1 MGVLKMIEVIY
12 KKEDGQEGSEELS
25 GTDQVLLPKNI
36 RQIGDPGTHK
46 KIYVEDYIVT
56 YLNKLAVP
64 SNSYSRGAILLGK
77 VNQTAEGQVIFISG
91 AIEAQNLELDLD
103 ETVFTNETWAEIYK
117 CMNEYFPQLE
127 IVGWFLS
134 RLGFSTELS
143 SKILKTHIDNFPG
156 QNKVLYMIDALEEE
170 DTFYI
175 YENENMKKQ
184 RGYYIY
190 YERNDA
196 MQNYMIQQND
206 ITHPKTKEMPRVIR
220 RDQEVVSSYRKSMS
234 LNAAAHSGKKKE
246 QEERPKLFYMAS
258 TFLTIAILAM
268 GINILNNH
276 DKMKNLEHTVAQ
288 MRNQKDPAQEQVPV
302 ISQSTQTTAEQSNPT
317 TEQQPETTT
326 ESDAANTDRNTE
338 NQPVIANPKKAQ
350 VQYYTVK
357 EGDTIIGI
365 SKKMYKSP
373 HFVKQ
378 ILKVNQLKA
387 TENIYPGQKLIIPVL
402 N

>member
-1 MGVLKMIEVIY
+1 MIEVIY
-12 KKEDGQEGSEELS
+12 KKEDGQEGSEES
-25 GTDQVLLPKNI
+25 NTSDQVILPKNI

-46 KIYVEDYIVT
+46 KIYIEDYIVT

-77 VNQTAEGQVIFISG
+77 VNQVGDGQVIFISG

-103 ETVFTNETWAEIYK
+103 ETVFTNETWAEIYR
-117 CMNEYFPQLE
+117 CMNEYFPKLE

-156 QNKVLYMIDALEEE
+156 QNKILYMIDALEEE

-196 MQNYMIQQND
+196 MQNYMIKQNE
-206 ITHPKTKEMPRVIR
+206 ITSPKTKEMPRIIR
-220 RDQEVVSSYRKSMS
+220 RDQEVVNNYRKSMS
-234 LNAAAHSGKKKE
+234 ASAAALTNKNK
-246 QEERPKLFYMAS
+246 QNEERPKFFYVAS

-276 DKMKNLEHTVAQ
+276 DKMKVLEYTVAQ
-288 MRNQKDPAQEQVPV
+288 MRNQDPSDGEQVPV
-302 ISQSTQTTAEQSNPT
+302 MNQSTGSYEDTTAQSSEEINT
-317 TEQQPETTT
+317 TAAEPDAAKPET
-326 ESDAANTDRNTE
+326 NTE
-338 NQPVIANPKKAQ
+338 NQPVISTPKKAE
-350 VQYYTVK
+350 VHYYTVK

-373 HFVKQ
+373 HYVKQ

-387 TENIYPGQKLIIPVL
+387 TDNIFPGQKLIIPNL